1 MQIISQKVEINAGP
15 AEIFDFLSNS
25 SNIYQLLPHD
35 KISEFTSTE
44 NACSFKVQGGII
56 ISLVQVDRNN
66 EKLLLK
72 SGEKTPF
79 PFDLIIYAQPT
90 KNGST
95 GFLEFNGDVNPFL
108 KMMMEKPL
116 NALFNFM
123 TNKLKDQ
130 FS

>member
-1 MQIISQKVEINAGP
+1 MQIISQKVEINASP

-108 KMMMEKPL
+108 KMMVEKPL
-116 NALFNFM
+116 NTLFNFM